1 MGASACSFPPRYL
14 TEVTQD
20 PGLQSASRSLADA
33 IEGSAEFQQFARL
46 AEAVNIDYDVYALV
60 QEIRSR
66 RTGYGTAESGDLAA
80 QLEALPVMVEYRAAE
95 RALRK
100 LFVAVNNAIGRSAGM
115 GFCELVRPQGDG

>member
-14 TEVTQD
+14 TEVIQD
-20 PGLQSASRSLADA
+20 SGLQSASRSLADA
-33 IEGSAEFQQFARL
+33 IEESAEFQQFARL

-100 LFVAVNNAIGRSAGM
+100 LFVAVNAAIGRAAGL